1 MAKSTILPMDVSD
14 MKTDEVLPALAIAV
28 AVFLRKRKRHE
39 EFITNCKYII
49 NALNADDTAK
59 LLALATAEL
68 LPADAERQL
77 DDFFRLF
84 PGPLKSNSGFGE
96 ETDQPEVKKLLG
108 ELLGSFEQLF
118 DAEVVDPPVKG
129 CDTTVFRDF
138 AAKIGKLACQSNPSQ
153 IYFPGTAVIQSS
165 GFGKSRISTQALT
178 NAGTFTLYLNMNKN
192 DSTGYPRPT
201 PGGILRFLHGSPDDQ
216 LRPMILITILLHAA
230 AVAEK
235 VGVPP
240 SRFLELQVVR
250 ATRHDDLTARFFE
263 LVEAAA
269 KQLLTLSLKST
280 NKATSVLNYLGHVF
294 GHAQRTKDNMDEK
307 GYEEIAVVTKQI
319 NDSDISP
326 SSPSS
331 SLPPPSSPSSL
342 PSLGS
347 ATPKRTATAGRDQ
360 TFQESA
366 TWVDLFALFED
377 RIRND
382 VFAKVERQQP
392 SERLQPQL
400 RFAFVLDE
408 ARSLYEGN
416 TFHAVRRCFRTAAVY
431 LKSLNTP
438 LASGAGRTSGAEPN
452 AAGYVSPFF
461 VLFLDTVSRIGHF
474 TPIPRNDPSARVARL
489 DLPTHGP
496 IFYIALADALAY
508 KWADADVVNMAQAFV
523 PGILFRFGRPLWAI
537 ARREASNCIC
547 LAAVKLL
554 GTASLATLQKFQE
567 KPTLVDL
574 ISDTAALALVRHRLP
589 FHVHDTQLA
598 EDMVATRMAV
608 CTRISANR
616 SIMHIT
622 ALSEPVLAEAIAWIW
637 SDYKACVQTVEQFA
651 KMSLR
656 GAQIS
661 VGNAGEIAAMLLL
674 LLAHDHAAM
683 QYGPNARAV
692 GGLELRANGNPQN
705 LNWVELDGYVN
716 MVKEL
721 PAFFATPVPVAV
733 LFRALWG
740 TAFDGLRVELGPS
753 SASAQVLDRG
763 MVSMTHFV
771 ELDYVPEPRHMLANF
786 CRACAVKCKANNAG
800 YDLLIPVLM
809 PQEDGRYEVHVD
821 AITFLAIQVKNHAKH
836 PFMATDEKRSKL
848 NSTLDSFYGNWP
860 AFPTHPYVA
869 VYLVLQKAEQERT
882 VLHVYNN
889 PTDEDADVS
898 IAEFCAEVE
907 GNMGLLSA
915 GGQIVRTTPDAA
927 GMKLSVQQ
935 EARARDVWNA
945 LQPLWTDPAV
955 PATAAAH
962 LVKSKGGTSEGS
974 RAQPA
979 PTNTAARASSA
990 ESAAPSSLPTGQE
1003 RPSSSSSSSSSSSG
1017 AGAAAAT
1024 AAAAPPPASEARFVE
1039 ALRMSVRKR
1048 RQVAIAAIGFSIQG
1062 YPVLREKW
1070 YEPSTTAADSLAA
1083 HDLAKQFD
1091 LLLNGARTP
1100 LTEDEYGNLAV
1111 PAKLAAYDA
1120 VIDQTYSDTMMTS
1133 RERVR
1138 SQRRRRDQDDE

>member
-1 MAKSTILPMDVSD
+1 MAKSTILPMDVGD
-14 MKTDEVLPALAIAV
+14 LKHDEQLSLLV
-28 AVFLRKRKRHE
+28 ATISGFLRKCNRRE
-39 EFITNCKYII
+39 EFIESCKYII

-59 LLALATAEL
+59 LLALAAAEL
-68 LPADAERQL
+68 LPAEAERQL
-77 DDFFRLF
+77 DAFFSAF
-84 PGPLKSNSGFGE
+84 PGALKSNSGFGE
-96 ETDQPEVKKLLG
+96 ESDRPEVKKLLG

-129 CDTTVFRDF
+129 
-138 AAKIGKLACQSNPSQ
+138 K
-153 IYFPGTAVIQSS
+153 
-165 GFGKSRISTQALT
+165 ALT
-178 NAGTFTLYLNMNKN
+178 STGTYTLYLNMNKH

-201 PGGILRFLHGSPDDQ
+201 PGGVLRFVP
-216 LRPMILITILLHAA
+216 

-235 VGVPP
+235 VGMPP
-240 SRFLELQVVR
+240 NRFLELQVVR
-250 ATRHDDLTARFFE
+250 ATRHDDLTMMFFE

-269 KQLLTLSLKST
+269 KQLLTLSLKGT

-294 GHAQRTKDNMDEK
+294 GRAQRTKENMDEK

-326 SSPSS
+326 LSPSS
-331 SLPPPSSPSSL
+331 SLPPPPSSSSSL
-342 PSLGS
+342 PSLDS
-347 ATPKRTATAGRDQ
+347 AAPKRTATASRDQ

-366 TWVDLFALFED
+366 TWVDLFVQFED

-408 ARSLYEGN
+408 ARSLYDGN

-431 LKSLNTP
+431 LKPRTMPS
-438 LASGAGRTSGAEPN
+438 ASGTGRTSGVEPK

-474 TPIPRNDPSARVARL
+474 TPISRNDPSARVAKL
-489 DLPTHGP
+489 DLPTHDP
-496 IFYIALADALAY
+496 IFYIALADVLTY
-508 KWADADVVNMAQAFV
+508 KWTDADVVNMAQTFV

-537 ARREASNCIC
+537 ARQEPSNCVC

-554 GTASLATLQKFQE
+554 GTACLGTLQKFQE
-567 KPTLVDL
+567 KPSLVDL

-637 SDYKACVQTVEQFA
+637 SDYKACVQTVKQFA
-651 KMSLR
+651 EMSLR

-683 QYGPNARAV
+683 QYGPNARAI

-705 LNWVELDGYVN
+705 LNWVDLDGYVG

-753 SASAQVLDRG
+753 SASAPVLDRG

-771 ELDYVPEPRHMLANF
+771 ELDYIPEPRHMLANF
-786 CRACAVKCKANNAG
+786 CRACAVKCKANNTG

-809 PQEDGRYEVHVD
+809 PQEDRRYEVHVD

-836 PFMATDEKRSKL
+836 PFMATAEKRNKL

-860 AFPTHPYVA
+860 AFLTLPYVA

-882 VLHVYNN
+882 VLDVYNN
-889 PTDEDADVS
+889 PTDEGADVS
-898 IAEFCAEVE
+898 FPDFCDEVVS
-907 GNMGLLSA
+907 NMGLLSA
-915 GGQIVRTTPDAA
+915 GGQIVRSTPDET
-927 GMKLSVQQ
+927 GMVLSVQQ
-935 EARARDVWNA
+935 TARVRDVWNA

-955 PATAAAH
+955 PAIAAAH
-962 LVKSKGGTSEGS
+962 LVKSKGGTSADS
-974 RAQPA
+974 RAPA
-979 PTNTAARASSA
+979 PTSTAACASSA

-1003 RPSSSSSSSSSSSG
+1003 RPSSSG
-1017 AGAAAAT
+1017 AGATAAT

-1048 RQVAIAAIGFSIQG
+1048 HQVAIAAIGFSIQG
-1062 YPVLREKW
+1062 YPVLRENW

-1100 LTEDEYGNLAV
+1100 LTEDKYGNLAV

-1120 VIDQTYSDTMMTS
+1120 VIDQTYSDKMMTS
-1133 RERVR
+1133 RERVWL
-1138 SQRRRRDQDDE
+1138 QRRRRDQDDE

>member
-14 MKTDEVLPALAIAV
+14 MKNDEQLGILAGAIAG
-28 AVFLRKRKRHE
+28 FLRKRNKRE
-39 EFITNCKYII
+39 EFIESCKYII

-59 LLALATAEL
+59 LLALAVAEL
-68 LPADAERQL
+68 LPADAERRL
-77 DDFFRLF
+77 DDFFLSF
-84 PGPLKSNSGFGE
+84 PGALKSNSGFGE
-96 ETDQPEVKKLLG
+96 EIDRPEVKKLLG
-108 ELLGSFEQLF
+108 ELLG
-118 DAEVVDPPVKG
+118 
-129 CDTTVFRDF
+129 
-138 AAKIGKLACQSNPSQ
+138 
-153 IYFPGTAVIQSS
+153 TAIVQSS
-165 GFGKSRISTQALT
+165 GFGKSRISTEALT
-178 NAGTFTLYLNMNKN
+178 STGTYTLYLNMNKD

-201 PGGILRFLHGSPDDQ
+201 PEGVLRFLHGSPDDQ

-240 SRFLELQVVR
+240 NRFLELQVVR
-250 ATRHDDLTARFFE
+250 ATRHDDLTVMFFE

-269 KQLLTLSLKST
+269 KRLLTLSLKDT

-294 GHAQRTKDNMDEK
+294 GHAQRTKENMDEK

-331 SLPPPSSPSSL
+331 SLPPPPSSSSL
-342 PSLGS
+342 PSLDS
-347 ATPKRTATAGRDQ
+347 AAPKRTATAGRDQ
-360 TFQESA
+360 TFQKSA

-382 VFAKVERQQP
+382 VFTKVERQQS

-431 LKSLNTP
+431 LKP
-438 LASGAGRTSGAEPN
+438 LTMPSASGAGRTSGAEPK

-474 TPIPRNDPSARVARL
+474 TPIPRNDPSARVAKL
-489 DLPTHGP
+489 DLPTHDP

-537 ARREASNCIC
+537 ARQEPSNCVC

-554 GTASLATLQKFQE
+554 GTACLATLQKFQE
-567 KPTLVDL
+567 KPSLVDL
-574 ISDTAALALVRHRLP
+574 ISDPAALALVRHRLP

-637 SDYKACVQTVEQFA
+637 SDYKACVQTVKQFA
-651 KMSLR
+651 EMSLR

-683 QYGPNARAV
+683 QYGPNARAF
-692 GGLELRANGNPQN
+692 GGATLRANGDPQN
-705 LNWVELDGYVN
+705 LDWVDLDGYVS
-716 MVKEL
+716 MVKGL

-771 ELDYVPEPRHMLANF
+771 ELDYIPEPRHMLANF

-821 AITFLAIQVKNHAKH
+821 AITFLAIQVKNYAKH

-848 NSTLDSFYGNWP
+848 NSTLDSFNGNWP
-860 AFPTHPYVA
+860 AFPTHPYVT

-882 VLHVYNN
+882 VLDVYNN
-889 PTDEDADVS
+889 PTDEGADVS
-898 IAEFCAEVE
+898 FRNFCDEVVS
-907 GNMGLLSA
+907 NMGLLSA
-915 GGQIVRTTPDAA
+915 GGQIVRSTPDET
-927 GMKLSVQQ
+927 GMVLSAQQ
-935 EARARDVWNA
+935 KARARDVWNA

-955 PATAAAH
+955 PAIAAAH
-962 LVKSKGGTSEGS
+962 LVKRKGGTSAGS
-974 RAQPA
+974 RGPA
-979 PTNTAARASSA
+979 PTSTAARASSA

-1003 RPSSSSSSSSSSSG
+1003 RPSSSG
-1017 AGAAAAT
+1017 AGATAAT

-1091 LLLNGARTP
+1091 LLLNGARTS
-1100 LTEDEYGNLAV
+1100 LTEDKYGNLAV

-1120 VIDQTYSDTMMTS
+1120 VIDQTYSDKMMTS